1 MARISCKSYAARVAA
16 ALAYLALSAA
26 LYLATPWIRP
36 ANSVLVF
43 LAAMCAAVGW
53 TFPRMLGRAELAG
66 YRRGGMPAGVCAV
79 ALYASFASF
88 GYRLFL
94 SGERM
99 VCSVGRL
106 LALGMGAIWFVP
118 VLAVLL
124 SLLEGTCR
132 AMARRAEPDRNALQR
147 DFWLIWGVALACQ
160 AVVIASFWPGGFP
173 RDSVTQ
179 LYQAKGLSPLNDW
192 HPVMHT
198 LLHRFFLMFWD
209 HPGFLVIVQ
218 GVAFTLVVAR
228 AALTACRFGARLRT
242 VLIGTAVFCL
252 LPNQA
257 LSNIGL
263 LKDFPFTYAM
273 VWGILLLGEL
283 AMDLTRLRRPGY
295 AIQLVACMFLIG
307 TLRHNGILP
316 MLFMAAALV
325 GVTARH
331 WRTVQARGLVC
342 ALCAVLLF
350 AGYKGPLMKALN
362 VEKNTLSPYTTMF
375 CAVGAVLHNEESLS
389 PQSMQKLETEM
400 PLTEWKDLYSRFEGR
415 DPYAL
420 YGANRFCLDG
430 FSFREAFK
438 IYLEALWSFPDA
450 VIKDRLDGTNL
461 LWDVTQP
468 DESFNTDFSDHSL
481 PASEVGLDYC
491 EEGEKYQNPSLPA
504 RAYRFTTR
512 FAFPGEQAH
521 DQLSNMLLWRS
532 GAYVILL
539 FTLVLFWRKNRLHG
553 PWLASLPLWGNLAA
567 MLLALCHQS
576 FRYVYF
582 VQACVACLL
591 ILTILFAVRGRRA
604 RE

>member
-1 MARISCKSYAARVAA
+1 VARIPCKLYAARAAA

-26 LYLATPWIRP
+26 LYLAMPWIRP

-53 TFPRMLGRAELAG
+53 MFPRVLGCAELAG

-124 SLLEGTCR
+124 YLLEGTCR
-132 AMARRAEPDRNALQR
+132 AMARRAEPGEKELQR

-173 RDSVTQ
+173 LDSVTQ

-209 HPGFLVIVQ
+209 HPGFLVIMQ
-218 GVAFTLVVAR
+218 GMAFTLVVAR
-228 AALTACRFGARLRT
+228 VALTACRFGARLRT

-252 LPNQA
+252 LPNQV

-263 LKDFPFTYAM
+263 LKDFPFMYAM
-273 VWGILLLGEL
+273 VWGVLLLGEL
-283 AMDLTRLRRPGY
+283 AMDDTRLRRPGY

-331 WRTVQARGLVC
+331 WRTVRARGLVC

-362 VEKNTLSPYTTMF
+362 VEKNVVSSYNTMF
-375 CAVGAVLHNEESLS
+375 CAVGAVLHNGETLS
-389 PQSMQKLETEM
+389 PQSMQKLEAEM
-400 PLTEWKDLYSRFEGR
+400 PLDEWKTYYDRFEGR
-415 DPYAL
+415 DRYAWL
-420 YGANRFCLDG
+420 GSNKFLLDG
-430 FSFREAFK
+430 FTAREAFQ
-438 IYLEALWSFPDA
+438 IYLEALWRYPDI
-450 VIKDRLDGTNL
+450 VIKDRLDGANL

-468 DESFNTDFSDHSL
+468 DESFNTDFSDHTL
-481 PASEVGLDYC
+481 PAPEVGLGYC
-491 EEGEKYQNPSLPA
+491 GEGEKYQNPSLLA

-512 FAFPGEQAH
+512 FAFPGERAY
-521 DQLSNMLLWRS
+521 DQLSNILLWRS

-539 FTLVLFWRKNRLHG
+539 LALVLFWRKNRLHG

-567 MLLALCHQS
+567 MLLVLCHQS

-582 VQACVACLL
+582 VQTCVACLL
-591 ILTILFAVRGRRA
+591 LLTILFAVREGGA
-604 RE
+604 GE